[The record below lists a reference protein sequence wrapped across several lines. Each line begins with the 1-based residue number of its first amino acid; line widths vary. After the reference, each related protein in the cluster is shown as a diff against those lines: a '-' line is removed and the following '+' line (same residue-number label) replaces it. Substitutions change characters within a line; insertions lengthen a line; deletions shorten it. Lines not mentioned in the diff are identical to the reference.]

1 MNDPVPFTSS
11 FASLQTEA
19 SRPERSEAKTQ
30 VWELFDLK
38 SLRIVPPFPPISCW
52 SYFIACLNHK
62 FLFRFKRTLR
72 AISAPASPSLVT
84 LVKPPVAQCG
94 ELRPRLE
101 RTTSFSISRIK
112 AIHLLFGT
120 DRLTNRHDPGHS
132 SPMHSI
138 NECPNSFCFQLII
151 DGLFIYLIIHM
162 WALL

>member
-38 SLRIVPPFPPISCW
+38 SLRIVPPFPHLTL
-52 SYFIACLNHK
+52 FLFHK

-112 AIHLLFGT
+112 AIHLLFET
-120 DRLTNRHDPGHS
+120 DRLTNRHDPGHY
-132 SPMHSI
+132 SPMRSL

-151 DGLFIYLIIHM
+151 DGLSIYLIIYM